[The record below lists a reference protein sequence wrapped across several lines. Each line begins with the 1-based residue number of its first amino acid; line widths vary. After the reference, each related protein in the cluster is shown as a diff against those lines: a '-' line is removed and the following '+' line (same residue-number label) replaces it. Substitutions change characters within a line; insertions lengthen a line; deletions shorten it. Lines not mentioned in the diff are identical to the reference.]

1 MKAYLVFAAV
11 CGLAV
16 PAVAGGPVEVA
27 MEPAPMAVAPAP
39 DFDWTGFY
47 VGLGL
52 TSGKVTGGGPEFD
65 TSGYSAQVGY
75 LRDLGTFVVGGE
87 LQYSDADV
95 DIEVG
100 ENTVASTRLK
110 LIGGYDAG
118 RFLPYAFVGL
128 SNIDVKSAGT
138 PFSDSTTN
146 YGIGARFAMG
156 AEGKFVAGLEYLVED
171 KSDFDNSGSDLDR
184 SEAGLRF
191 DYKF

>member
-1 MKAYLVFAAV
+1 MKSYMVFAAV
-11 CGLAV
+11 CGLAM
-16 PAVAGGPVEVA
+16 PAVAGGPVEVP
-27 MEPAPMAVAPAP
+27 MEPAPMVAAPAP

-52 TSGKVTGGGPEFD
+52 TSGKVTGGGDEFD

-95 DIEVG
+95 DDIDTSV
-100 ENTVASTRLK
+100 TSSRLK

-128 SNIDVKSAGT
+128 SDIEVSAGGASL
-138 PFSDSTTN
+138 SDSTTN
-146 YGIGARFAMG
+146 YGIGARFALG
-156 AEGKFVAGLEYLVED
+156 AAGNFIAGLEYLVED
-171 KSDFDNSGSDLDR
+171 TDNFASSGIDLDR
-184 SEAGLRF
+184 SEVGLRF